1 MFCWLACLMAGCWQ
15 KRCIS
20 SLAGVYSFSFLSPR
34 GDGMRH
40 SEEDCQV
47 ISHCLARGYYLD
59 ALNYS
64 SATGALAAI
73 LHLLWA
79 AAWATRKWTRSE
91 WVRELGPVN
100 VCVHHTP
107 LMLLVWDS
115 FDFHSA
121 AESWVMYVH
130 RARHIELI
138 KVYENSK
145 RIISKT
151 MWVPI
156 KLFFSPQRVSL
167 SLYLITFVCC
177 AGENT
182 PIKWHSYSLV
192 AQLVFIVW

>member
-1 MFCWLACLMAGCWQ
+1 
-15 KRCIS
+15 
-20 SLAGVYSFSFLSPR
+20 
-34 GDGMRH
+34 MRH

-79 AAWATRKWTRSE
+79 AAWATRNGRG
-91 WVRELGPVN
+91 VRELGPVIMYAYTTRHW
-100 VCVHHTP
+100 CW
-107 LMLLVWDS
+107 LGLLWFS
-115 FDFHSA
+115 FSRRKL
-121 AESWVMYVH
+121 VMYVH
-130 RARHIELI
+130 RARHIQLI

-156 KLFFSPQRVSL
+156 KLFFLRNAFHYLFISL
-167 SLYLITFVCC
+167 LLYVVPAKTHPSSGIPFH
-177 AGENT
+177 
-182 PIKWHSYSLV
+182 W
-192 AQLVFIVW
+192 